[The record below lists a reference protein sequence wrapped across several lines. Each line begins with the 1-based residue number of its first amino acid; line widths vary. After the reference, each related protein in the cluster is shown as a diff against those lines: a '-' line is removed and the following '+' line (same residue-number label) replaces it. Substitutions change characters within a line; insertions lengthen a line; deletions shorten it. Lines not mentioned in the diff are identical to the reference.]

1 MVIVSYSVDLRKRV
15 VNFVESG
22 GSKSEAA
29 RRFEVSRKTVYN
41 WLALDDLT
49 PKPHPEHDRKVDKHL
64 LKRHVQA
71 YPDAMLSERAQ
82 LFGVS
87 TSAICYHLK
96 KMKFSR
102 KKNTKASR
110 KKPFQSRK
118 VSAPIPS
125 TD

>member
-1 MVIVSYSVDLRKRV
+1 MSYSVDLRKRV
-15 VNFVESG
+15 INYVKSG

-41 WLALDDLT
+41 WLALDDLA
-49 PKPHPEHDRKVDKHL
+49 PKPHPKHTRKINKHV

-87 TSAICYHLK
+87 SSAICYHLK
-96 KMKFSR
+96 QMKFSR
-102 KKNTKASR
+102 KKTQNTKKAALSR
-110 KKPFQSRK
+110 EERFCANT
-118 VSAPIPS
+118 VN
-125 TD
+125 

>member
-1 MVIVSYSVDLRKRV
+1 MSYSVDLRKRV
-15 VNFVESG
+15 VSFVGSG

-41 WLALDDLT
+41 WLALDDLS
-49 PKPHPEHDRKVDKHL
+49 PKPHPEHTRKVDKQA

-71 YPDAMLSERAQ
+71 YPDAILSERAQ
-82 LFGVS
+82 RFGVS
-87 TSAICYHLK
+87 TSTIWYHLK
-96 KMKFSR
+96 RMKFSR
-102 KKNTKASR
+102 KKNINVSR
-110 KKPFQSRK
+110 KGPFRARK